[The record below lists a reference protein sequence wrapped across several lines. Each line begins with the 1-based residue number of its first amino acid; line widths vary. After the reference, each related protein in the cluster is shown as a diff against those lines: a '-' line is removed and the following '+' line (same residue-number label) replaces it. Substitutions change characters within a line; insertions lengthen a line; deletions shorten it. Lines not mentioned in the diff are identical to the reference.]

1 MKPSTAPFIR
11 LIAVAALAAAVAGC
25 AAKPPAPKFPPLSFA
40 HLTPIR
46 LDIASIE
53 VINAY
58 RAPAKKPNVEHLF
71 PIKPVDPAM
80 RWGMDRI
87 MPVGAA
93 GVARVTVK
101 RASVVEVSLKRTTG
115 IRGSFTTDQTER
127 YDGVVEMTVVIT
139 DGRGRERGRITSRTE
154 RTKSVPEDI
163 TLNDRDKVWYE
174 LTRAMMNDLN
184 TSLENQIRKHLA
196 KFVR

>member
-71 PIKPVDPAM
+71 PVKPVDPAM